1 MMLDVAVVSLLSGL
15 GGWLGARLLLARM
28 GAYLPHEVAVD
39 TRWFAGAVGLV
50 VLVVA
55 RAGLV
60 LPWMV
65 SRDVVA
71 AGVSNSA
78 ARRA

>member
-1 MMLDVAVVSLLSGL
+1 MF
-15 GGWLGARLLLARM
+15 WLLARM

-55 RAGLV
+55 SAGLV
-60 LPWMV
+60 PAWMV

-71 AGVSNSA
+71 AGVKSLDLGGPTCPRVRNILVTL
-78 ARRA
+78 